1 VTDNIFH
8 RNLQDHRFERVIET
22 ISPDVRESFS
32 EEQNEALRDAFK
44 PATWRRQ
51 GVDIRLSIPLFPSRY
66 FVTIVAGRDRRH
78 SRRRKAERIFHP
90 LSSIG
95 NTIFMGAITTL
106 ICAVLLVAFMVYSAI
121 L

>member
-1 VTDNIFH
+1 VTGVQTCALPIF
-8 RNLQDHRFERVIET
+8 